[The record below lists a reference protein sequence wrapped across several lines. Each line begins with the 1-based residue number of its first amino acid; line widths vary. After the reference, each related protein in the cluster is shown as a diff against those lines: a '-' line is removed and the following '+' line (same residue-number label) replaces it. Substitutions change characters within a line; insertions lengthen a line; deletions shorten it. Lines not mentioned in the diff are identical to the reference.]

1 MKLLRIEKANP
12 PKKFKAIFSTD
23 SGRTKTISFG
33 SAGMDDYTLT
43 HDKAQR
49 DRYRTRHAK
58 DLLTAASKTG
68 VSAGALS
75 YFVLW
80 GESTNMSQNIASYR
94 RRFGL

>member
-33 SAGMDDYTLT
+33 AAGYDDYTLA

-49 DRYRTRHAK
+49 ERYRTRHLK
-58 DLLTAASKTG
+58 DLSTAAGKTG

-75 YFVLW
+75 YWVLW
-80 GESTNMSQNIASYR
+80 GESTSMAQNIRAYKAR
-94 RRFGL
+94 YGL